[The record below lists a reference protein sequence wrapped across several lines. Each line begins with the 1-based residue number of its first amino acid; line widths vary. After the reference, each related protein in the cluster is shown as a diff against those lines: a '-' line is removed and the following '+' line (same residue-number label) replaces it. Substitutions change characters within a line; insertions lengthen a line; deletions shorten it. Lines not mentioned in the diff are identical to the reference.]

1 MPENRAVPA
10 LLETK
15 TAPDNLGTKLGNK
28 AGWVGR
34 TRTCTLLYQ
43 KQVHYHYA
51 TTHQRGRGYAG
62 SADVSSPEI
71 AKIAR
76 RAIVVDFS

>member
-1 MPENRAVPA
+1 MPENRAFPA
-10 LLETK
+10 ILETEI
-15 TAPDNLGTKLGNK
+15 TPDDLRDR

-51 TTHQRGRGYAG
+51 TTHQRGSGYAG

>member
-1 MPENRAVPA
+1 MSKNRAIPA
-10 LLETK
+10 ILETK
-15 TAPDNLGTKLGNK
+15 TASDDLKDR

-51 TTHQRGRGYAG
+51 TTHQRGSGYAG

-76 RAIVVDFS
+76 TAIVIDFS

>member
-1 MPENRAVPA
+1 MPRYSMVWVE
-10 LLETK
+10 
-15 TAPDNLGTKLGNK
+15 K

-51 TTHQRGRGYAG
+51 TTHQRGSDTLEATVFQALKLKKYELRT
-62 SADVSSPEI
+62 
-71 AKIAR
+71 
-76 RAIVVDFS
+76 

>member
-1 MPENRAVPA
+1 MWS
-10 LLETK
+10 
-15 TAPDNLGTKLGNK
+15 

-51 TTHQRGRGYAG
+51 TTHQRGSDTLEATVFQALKLKKYELRT
-62 SADVSSPEI
+62 
-71 AKIAR
+71 
-76 RAIVVDFS
+76 